1 MKDRTETTTPNGKDR
16 TVAQVI
22 NTTITSSKVFSP
34 RTFLIT
40 AKTRQNYD
48 PVLDEWVTEYQIPHD
63 KVVFDDK
70 SQNRDTGTPQ
80 ARTSSLSHEM
90 NTVGQKTGIKVE
102 INDDDFLMRWGNT
115 RYGGVDKLYTNVNGL
130 DEQFCVVK
138 NCDKGMIWASIWD
151 GKSKDLCR
159 MQARENNLH
168 ETSTPANVYDN
179 LRSMKKII
187 DNGHLDYD
195 GKDFDDCDDA
205 EKEKRAR
212 KEVDTTMPF
221 FGGKKFK
228 SFWNK
233 YKKKNKPGFQVESQD
248 LKMLQSHFT
257 SANPFGIN
265 SMSEAIAADSNGAR
279 YVFEVEHDILG
290 NKLPAPERVKFIF
303 PNNGTDK
310 GAILQSAFSA
320 KYVHKVADKVY
331 GVVAVNPS
339 QAKLLTKFR
348 NDDIVVQMKWND
360 SISGS
365 QTFIDGAFYVPQSA
379 PERLASDHWAKV
391 VKF

>member
-1 MKDRTETTTPNGKDR
+1 M
-16 TVAQVI
+16 I

-80 ARTSSLSHEM
+80 GKTSSLSHEM

-102 INDDDFLMRWGNT
+102 INDGDFLMRWGNT
-115 RYGGVDKLYTNVNGL
+115 RYGGVDKLYTNENGL

-168 ETSTPANVYDN
+168 ETKTPANVHDN
-179 LRSMKKII
+179 LRSMKEII

-233 YKKKNKPGFQVESQD
+233 YKRRTSLAFRLRARTLKCSRTTLHELILLALARCPKQLQQIVKALVMFLRLSMISWAISCRHPNELRLSSQITGRIR
-248 LKMLQSHFT
+248 SY
-257 SANPFGIN
+257 SPI
-265 SMSEAIAADSNGAR
+265 S
-279 YVFEVEHDILG
+279 IL
-290 NKLPAPERVKFIF
+290 
-303 PNNGTDK
+303 
-310 GAILQSAFSA
+310 S
-320 KYVHKVADKVY
+320 
-331 GVVAVNPS
+331 
-339 QAKLLTKFR
+339 
-348 NDDIVVQMKWND
+348 
-360 SISGS
+360 
-365 QTFIDGAFYVPQSA
+365 
-379 PERLASDHWAKV
+379 
-391 VKF
+391 